1 MRRGNLRPKKAGDTR
16 AGSPASIVAR
26 LYARARHGASR
37 SLSNVC
43 NVDIRKEIKMPFLGT
58 WSSYAISFS
67 HIIQEF

>member
-37 SLSNVC
+37 SLSLMYAMLNKKR
-43 NVDIRKEIKMPFLGT
+43 NKNAFLRNLV
-58 WSSYAISFS
+58 
-67 HIIQEF
+67 